1 MREQGAPR
9 ADDIPGTPPWYPP
22 RYLTEVG
29 TRMAHFKPG
38 TRLRS
43 AVCAAEVMVVAAP
56 DGDAELC
63 CGGTPM
69 LDLDAQPTEGLS
81 IAPDAA
87 GGTQLG
93 KRYTNEAGDLEVLCT
108 KPGEGALSVGGAP
121 LTIKGAK
128 PLPASD

>member
-1 MREQGAPR
+1 MQHGTM
-9 ADDIPGTPPWYPP
+9 ISPGRLRGILPIF
-22 RYLTEVG
+22 TEVG
-29 TRMAHFKPG
+29 TRMAPLKPG

-56 DGDAELC
+56 DRDTQLS
-63 CGGTPM
+63 CGGAAM
-69 LDLDAQPTEGLS
+69 LDIEAQPPAGLS
-81 IAPDAA
+81 LATDAA

-93 KRYTNEAGDLEVLCT
+93 KRYVSEAGDLEVLCT
-108 KPGEGALSVGGAP
+108 KPGEGTLSLDGAP